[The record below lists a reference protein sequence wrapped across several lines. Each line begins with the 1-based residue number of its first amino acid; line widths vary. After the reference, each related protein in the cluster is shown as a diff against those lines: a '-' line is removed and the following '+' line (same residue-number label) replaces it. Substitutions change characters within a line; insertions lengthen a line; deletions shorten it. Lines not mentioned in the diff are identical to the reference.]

1 MPCTD
6 THLCDRTGAIRKPH
20 LQVPKEQKEIS
31 KKHLT
36 SLKTYG
42 IITTKTGE
50 GKPHKPERELIM
62 KKTTMNTILS
72 LIATIDT
79 PEAEAVRAE
88 LTAELNK
95 GAEKAQANRE
105 LYEQVKEIVL
115 SELGDTPVTVAE
127 LFEAVKT
134 KLPKG
139 FTKAKVQYALGHYWE
154 SEVIKHAGKVNS
166 YTRA

>member
-1 MPCTD
+1 
-6 THLCDRTGAIRKPH
+6 
-20 LQVPKEQKEIS
+20 
-31 KKHLT
+31 
-36 SLKTYG
+36 
-42 IITTKTGE
+42 
-50 GKPHKPERELIM
+50 M
-62 KKTTMNTILS
+62 KKATMNVILS

-95 GAEKAQANRE
+95 GAEKAEANRK
-105 LYEQVKEIVL
+105 LYEQAREIVL

-127 LFEAVKT
+127 LFEAVED
-134 KLPKG
+134 KLPEG

-154 SEVIKHAGKVNS
+154 SDVVKHEGKVNS